1 MTRTHLAGAA
11 TAALM
16 AASLGA
22 CQKAE
27 PAKPAV
33 DTAKIADAVKAD
45 AVQRV
50 ADVNAHDPAKYA
62 SHFAADAVAMRSGR
76 ANAAGAA
83 AIQAD
88 FAKALA
94 ATPDLHVVLSD
105 PTVDVA
111 ASGDLAVFRG
121 TSVATETDPT
131 THKSVTATR
140 NTVAEYKLQA
150 DGSWKIEW
158 SVLSDTAPPDT
169 APPATKA

>member
-1 MTRTHLAGAA
+1 MTRLHLTGAA
-11 TAALM
+11 IAALM

-45 AVQRV
+45 AAQRV

-62 SHFAADAVAMRSGR
+62 SHFAADGVAMRSGR
-76 ANAAGAA
+76 ANAVGAA

-88 FAKALA
+88 FARTMA

-105 PTVDVA
+105 PAVEVA
-111 ASGDLAVFRG
+111 ASGDLAVFHA
-121 TSVATETDPT
+121 TSVATTTDPK

-140 NTVAEYKLQA
+140 NTVAIYKPQA

-158 SVLSDTAPPDT
+158 SVLSDVGPADT
-169 APPATKA
+169 AAPAKKA